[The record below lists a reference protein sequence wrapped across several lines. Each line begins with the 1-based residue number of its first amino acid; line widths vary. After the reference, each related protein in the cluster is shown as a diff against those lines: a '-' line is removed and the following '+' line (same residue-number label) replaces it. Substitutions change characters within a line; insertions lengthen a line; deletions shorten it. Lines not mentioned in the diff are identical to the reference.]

1 MVVANEVVVENR
13 RCEMNEMLTELLNA
27 PNRDLACIDLA
38 RKTLRAAARTY
49 GPSYNVFTGGYFI
62 YPSDKISREV
72 EKSVPRILALAHFG
86 FDGPFGI
93 PLPLNYRDREELNL
107 SERPTLVLWALFARS
122 LEANDFNYN
131 EHPTF
136 ASYAA
141 GALISERGRRMV
153 DEHAFLLSDYP
164 PNVLAGLDVRKLL
177 WGPMATNGVRNKHE
191 NR

>member
-1 MVVANEVVVENR
+1 
-13 RCEMNEMLTELLNA
+13 MNEMLTELLNA

-38 RKTLRAAARTY
+38 RKTLRAAARSY
-49 GPSYNVFTGGYFI
+49 GSSYNVFTGGCFT

-93 PLPLNYRDREELNL
+93 PLPLNYREREELKL

-122 LEANDFNYN
+122 LDANDFDYYL
-131 EHPTF
+131 HPTF

-141 GALISERGRRMV
+141 GVLISERGLRMV
-153 DEHAFLLSDYP
+153 EENAFLSCDYP
-164 PNVLAGLDVRKLL
+164 PHILAGLDLHTLL
-177 WGPMATNGVRNKHE
+177 WRPMATNGLRNKHQ
-191 NR
+191 NS